1 MFTGKLPLTR
11 SLLFSN
17 TSLFLSVVDLNEEL
31 TALDGHHVLTQ
42 AQFINHCLEVI
53 VGMYPPGVKVDL
65 VGHSMGGI
73 VARLAYPTHINTLV
87 TFSTPHASPPVPIDP
102 VLSDLYATPS
112 PAITIISIAGGARDT
127 TIHSETAVVDHGL
140 TVFTTSIPGV
150 WTSLGHNEILTCR
163 ALLQRVVSGLV
174 QDTLKDVLTLGDSP
188 TPPGKDEKQ

>member
-1 MFTGKLPLTR
+1 M
-11 SLLFSN
+11 
-17 TSLFLSVVDLNEEL
+17 DLNEEL
-31 TALDGHHVLTQ
+31 TALDGRHVLTQ
-42 AQFINHCLEVI
+42 AQFINHCLEMI
-53 VGMYPPGVKVDL
+53 VGLYPPGVKVDL

-73 VARLAYPTHINTLV
+73 VARLANPTHINTLV

-102 VLSDLYATPS
+102 VLSDLYTTPN

-174 QDTLKDVLTLGDSP
+174 QDTLKDVLTLGDTP
-188 TPPGKDEKQ
+188 TPPGMVKKK

>member
-1 MFTGKLPLTR
+1 M
-11 SLLFSN
+11 
-17 TSLFLSVVDLNEEL
+17 DLNEEL

-42 AQFINHCLEVI
+42 TQFINHCLEVI
-53 VGMYPPGVKVDL
+53 AGMYPPGVKVYV

-73 VARLAYPTHINTLV
+73 VARLANSTHIETLV

-102 VLSDLYATPS
+102 VLSDLYATPT
-112 PAITIISIAGGARDT
+112 PAINIISIAGGARDT

-163 ALLQRVVSGLV
+163 ALLQRVITGLV
-174 QDTLKDVLTLGDSP
+174 EDTLAEVLTLGD
-188 TPPGKDEKQ
+188 TPSQSGK